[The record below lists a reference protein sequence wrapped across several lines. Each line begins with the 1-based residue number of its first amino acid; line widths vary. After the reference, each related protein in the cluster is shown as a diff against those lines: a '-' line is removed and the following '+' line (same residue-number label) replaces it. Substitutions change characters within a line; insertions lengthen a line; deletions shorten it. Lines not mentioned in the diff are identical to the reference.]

1 MALSTPDLVSIVFDS
16 IGAVLLAALF
26 YYALAT
32 LLRMR
37 RGKLEKSWLYIS
49 RSVIILSIGVIFF
62 ASSLFVPANLMM
74 LVMWTASTFMIV
86 GTLLLLLGFR
96 SHYRVW
102 SGAELSDEKKDRIEP
117 WETYIIMQIPS
128 VAQRAFLVGVFKP
141 LYNVFFA
148 QVILQGG
155 EIPTS
160 QIREFSLQLV
170 LSNYC

>member
-117 WETYIIMQIPS
+117 
-128 VAQRAFLVGVFKP
+128 
-141 LYNVFFA
+141 
-148 QVILQGG
+148 
-155 EIPTS
+155 
-160 QIREFSLQLV
+160 
-170 LSNYC
+170 